1 MMAQDAGPITH
12 QTMAGLPE
20 EGNAFDG
27 FGFKRDAAGFS
38 QTDDADLQLAC
49 ATKIGQDKGV
59 MEKPKVCDELHPD
72 SKAMGGEFKLEKP
85 HGDD

>member
-49 ATKIGQDKGV
+49 ATK
-59 MEKPKVCDELHPD
+59 VCACEQLL
-72 SKAMGGEFKLEKP
+72 M
-85 HGDD
+85 